1 MIKIKRNEAGNCIN
15 FEGTSN
21 PTYWNACLSGEV
33 DSVETDSV
41 NVINDVITANTGNTE
56 YEFFRIPYTEFT
68 DADGN
73 QFNDAQECADYI
85 TTHANV
91 IGFTNDSGTDLTDE
105 IVDFK
110 LDDTNTSV
118 LFDNGYHYGVNAIKA
133 IGHSDGTIH
142 IKAIQGDITYFTKLN
157 HTNVT
162 VEGSSV
168 SGGLQDV
175 VNTLNELFTVGPF
188 QSVVI
193 SDPYSTMI
201 ADVDGEVTTETNA
214 AQGTAIETG
223 TDEYGATTG
232 SYNGGGYK
240 TPETINQAGEY
251 FTFDIRNEGIIG
263 FGLVPSDA
271 DYANGDYNGSA
282 TYANPSTF
290 CNGPNSGNY
299 GYQFSH
305 WFHPSPNGPWTNY
318 GANTSYSMREG
329 WSNANFAFSLSP
341 EGAKWLAGDLV
352 KMKVGID
359 ENNFIV
365 ISYF

>member
-1 MIKIKRNEAGNCIN
+1 
-15 FEGTSN
+15 
-21 PTYWNACLSGEV
+21 
-33 DSVETDSV
+33 
-41 NVINDVITANTGNTE
+41 
-56 YEFFRIPYTEFT
+56 
-68 DADGN
+68 
-73 QFNDAQECADYI
+73 
-85 TTHANV
+85 
-91 IGFTNDSGTDLTDE
+91 
-105 IVDFK
+105 
-110 LDDTNTSV
+110 
-118 LFDNGYHYGVNAIKA
+118 
-133 IGHSDGTIH
+133 
-142 IKAIQGDITYFTKLN
+142 
-157 HTNVT
+157 
-162 VEGSSV
+162 
-168 SGGLQDV
+168 
-175 VNTLNELFTVGPF
+175 
-188 QSVVI
+188 
-193 SDPYSTMI
+193 
-201 ADVDGEVTTETNA
+201 A

-271 DYANGDYNGSA
+271 DYANGDYNGNA
-282 TYANPSTF
+282 NYADPSTF

-318 GANTSYSMREG
+318 GANASYSMREG

-365 ISYF
+365 ISYFDESTSLFVPIARTSYPVPNGNEYHLGIKFGDTTVRLVGLPK